1 MAQLVKNPPAMQE
14 TWVWS
19 LGWERSPGEGKRY
32 VFQYSGLENS
42 RDCTVHGVT
51 KSQTWLSDFY
61 FHFLYII
68 DAFQWRPMEKYLSK
82 HILFYMCNERCL
94 FKGLKMNYI
103 SNDLS
108 CQRIISSSS
117 MLLSLKKSRYSLIS
131 FSVLIFHDPRNLWK
145 LYRIWN
151 STNQRGPIPGFE
163 TALLLLRLYNG
174 LLSTE
179 LQAFLTIKKGLRFI
193 NI

>member
-1 MAQLVKNPPAMQE
+1 MQE
-14 TWVWS
+14 TPVPF
-19 LGWERSPGEGKRY
+19 LGWERSPGEGKGY
-32 VFQYSGLENS
+32 PLQYSGLENPM
-42 RDCTVHGVT
+42 DCTA